1 MAPAATTQLTDA
13 QRLIARAMPEATL
26 LANVRELARL
36 KGWRTYHTLRS
47 KGSEAGFPDLVM
59 VRRGRL
65 IFAELKTEA
74 GDTTAAQRTWL
85 DDLASSCR
93 LHDRSGVVLGSE
105 VCVWRPSHWLS
116 GEIEEA
122 LA

>member
-26 LANVRELARL
+26 LAHVRELARL

-59 VRRGRL
+59 VRGTRL
-65 IFAELKTEA
+65 IFVELKTME
-74 GDTTAAQRTWL
+74 GRMTPAQKEWIKAFKTMPWI
-85 DDLASSCR
+85 
-93 LHDRSGVVLGSE
+93 GVY
-105 VCVWRPSHWLS
+105 VWRPSQWLS

-122 LA
+122 LV